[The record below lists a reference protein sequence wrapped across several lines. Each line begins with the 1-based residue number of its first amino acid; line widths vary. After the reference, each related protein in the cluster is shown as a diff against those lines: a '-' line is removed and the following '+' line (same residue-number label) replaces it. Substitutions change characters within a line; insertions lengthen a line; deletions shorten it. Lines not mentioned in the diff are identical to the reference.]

1 MSLEN
6 YIKKF
11 QKLRRDYRFGGA
23 PHKPILLIS
32 LIEHFEE
39 GLILDNR
46 IYLTAE
52 LVESFKY
59 NWATLV
65 TTKHESRFALP
76 FYHLKGDQFWHL
88 QPNFGFEK
96 AIQDKTKMRSIGNL
110 DRALSF
116 AYLDTEL
123 FLLLC
128 EQSNRTRLKAC
139 LLDTY
144 FPQSKQL
151 YSPINKYH
159 KGLADLERSLLED
172 SPEAYKSNF
181 KENKDE
187 ELNFTRGA
195 TFKKLIPKIYN
206 YTCSI
211 SGLKLMSTRNF
222 QMIDACH
229 IRQFSECRDDTISN
243 GFALCPNLHRAFDR
257 GIISIDNNYK
267 VIVSEAF
274 NEEIFNPYGIKQL
287 AGKRLLL
294 PKDRKYYPDIANFEW
309 HRGERFL
316 G

>member
-96 AIQDKTKMRSIGNL
+96 VIQDKTKMRSMQLRQSAIFC
-110 DRALSF
+110 LSR
-116 AYLDTEL
+116 Y
-123 FLLLC
+123 
-128 EQSNRTRLKAC
+128 
-139 LLDTY
+139 
-144 FPQSKQL
+144 
-151 YSPINKYH
+151 
-159 KGLADLERSLLED
+159 
-172 SPEAYKSNF
+172 
-181 KENKDE
+181 
-187 ELNFTRGA
+187 
-195 TFKKLIPKIYN
+195 
-206 YTCSI
+206 
-211 SGLKLMSTRNF
+211 
-222 QMIDACH
+222 
-229 IRQFSECRDDTISN
+229 
-243 GFALCPNLHRAFDR
+243 RAFF
-257 GIISIDNNYK
+257 
-267 VIVSEAF
+267 AT
-274 NEEIFNPYGIKQL
+274 L
-287 AGKRLLL
+287 
-294 PKDRKYYPDIANFEW
+294 
-309 HRGERFL
+309 
-316 G
+316 